1 MLSDHLL
8 NDSYD
13 LALCPTSNSSGFGTA
28 TAIIGAMD
36 CLPILSGGGS
46 SSNSSGLGTL
56 GIGGAHHI
64 MSSDNS
70 SATVL
75 GGSGGASTPTVTVVG
90 SYQQHIANLHAAHHP
105 HLNLIGH
112 HGVTP
117 YSNNYP
123 LHHSSSHHHIQ
134 SEQTKSLQ
142 ELQHEVGALL
152 EFRDLVIETFPDLKH
167 KMASMSSSSTA
178 TSTTTATAGG
188 NSVSGANTLTGVGGS
203 VSGGLMNA
211 SLVSRREWEPG
222 IRLKRKVSQ
231 KEPSTATASAAVT
244 ASPSAVVAGVVAGEL
259 SSSSL
264 TRSRSNSHSGKKEPK
279 SGENNNGSVVQDS
292 GFSTETSS
300 SKEGHSASSTNGA
313 MAGPPVLNRLSCHES
328 DDELLNLLD
337 VIHRKSSRLREEM
350 DQLQRYERQNLRGDS
365 SPTNTNINTIANVPT
380 DESTPTVIAANEVA
394 STPVTTRSTS
404 VLAKSSSSSGSS
416 NITVNGAGLTPK
428 IFGEHV
434 ERLNKEDIKQLRK
447 ERDRLLD
454 KLAEMEAETLTGRIK
469 AAKMNDQVEE
479 LINVKKD
486 LEEQLKLAMA
496 QKLDLSARVQQ
507 LQLQQQEQ
515 QQLLQS
521 KSSSSQSDYS
531 SQRNF
536 LSSAATTVLSTGST
550 TSVQLDN
557 IITANLSIQAIAQS
571 RRQHTFQPVVVVDG
585 LQQSQ
590 QHQRLFHPSPAEDI
604 HNAFHQS
611 TDSDNKSQQQS
622 EQSEPQQ
629 QKAALGRLDGIISQ
643 PGGRLSKC
651 RMIDSKRF
659 AAILLETSVV
669 ELQRHL
675 LTLTVQNQ
683 ALMQKLD
690 TATKSKSHLAKRLDK
705 SKDDVEDL
713 RFQLEE
719 KNIEL
724 EGTKAQLRVLE
735 SRIHSV
741 TPSSGAPTNS
751 YLHSQN
757 DYETNRSSTST
768 TLMLSRR
775 GISDLQEHSDI
786 HSGTPISATNA
797 VQMPPPPITQIS
809 TPSMKAM
816 VHLPMDELQQHS
828 SSTES
833 AHDNDLQESGGQS
846 QTVTSLTR
854 LMSASVGGVSP
865 FDNALRGKKV
875 STGSKPSKIPLPGS
889 KAAAYFAGK
898 PPSGRPSTAGRSPPS
913 THTYA
918 ASNSSSK
925 SSLYR
930 STGNL
935 LYSKSPNSLKRAD
948 SAQSIRKDNSS
959 LSTNTSRSSTSSSI
973 PLATHH
979 LTSNATSKSPIGAT
993 GNMALT
999 PTPSPRILQN
1009 SPLPKLK
1016 RESLTSRV
1024 RHLDSLSRVHQHN
1037 KNQHSTNI
1045 SNGGGGSDVS
1055 CTSPTSNCNHSNS
1068 NSSLLISNSSPTI
1081 STTTNSYIVSSTPKP
1096 SALAA
1101 HLNATL
1107 RKDLQLNTNSYGAQ
1121 QFLRRATGGG
1131 SVGSANSSTTSSGQS
1146 VVNNSATARRF
1157 SSASVVGARIANRSQ
1172 SHDGGSG
1179 EQQQQ
1184 QQASD
1189 SDSGKHSL
1197 LYELLP
1203 CIKNC
1208 SPSISSNTIPSTSWR
1223 QQQWQQVLTQAL
1235 YSHALSVDPEDE
1247 TESPLAG
1254 NRQSGTTSALKLLQ
1268 NQPLNVNIV
1277 KSKDNYNFVHAY
1289 EMEQEVK
1296 LQQQERVKKMHTLP
1310 EELSISSHYYYYSN
1324 DSLRS
1329 SDRGSDNILVT
1340 FDYGFSDSLLEG
1352 ISLDDLSMEKKQMQL
1367 PLATKSKV
1375 YGRKEEDALNVWL
1388 SNKSTMCITDKYEDD
1403 DYSDSWEQQ
1412 VDEADVD
1419 NDKGMQIWFNTALT
1433 RSQNEEGSL
1442 NTFNTFGADF
1452 KVHHMQHQLMID
1464 DAAEESDVDEKDQSC
1479 NLSLVAFTNDSSERS
1494 RSAAS
1499 ANSFYYQHLGHSQY
1513 DVRERVAVYEE
1524 EVEKPKSNSVNLLGY
1539 TKIDNVYE
1547 IEEFFDSL
1555 N

>member
-1 MLSDHLL
+1 MN

-13 LALCPTSNSSGFGTA
+13 LALCPTNNSGFAAT
-28 TAIIGAMD
+28 TAIISAMD
-36 CLPILSGGGS
+36 CLPIMNGGS
-46 SSNSSGLGTL
+46 SSNSSGIGTL
-56 GIGGAHHI
+56 GLGGAHHHI
-64 MSSDNS
+64 MSNGTST
-70 SATVL
+70 AAAA
-75 GGSGGASTPTVTVVG
+75 GIMSGSTPTVTAVVG
-90 SYQQHIANLHAAHHP
+90 SYQQQLANLHAHHP
-105 HLNLIGH
+105 HLNLVGH
-112 HGVTP
+112 HAVTP

-167 KMASMSSSSTA
+167 KMASMSSATASSTTNA
-178 TSTTTATAGG
+178 TGGAVLSSASGTGVHTLAGG
-188 NSVSGANTLTGVGGS
+188 SS
-203 VSGGLMNA
+203 SGGMSNS

-222 IRLKRKVSQ
+222 IRLKRKVSH
-231 KEPSTATASAAVT
+231 KEPSIATANAAT
-244 ASPSAVVAGVVAGEL
+244 AAGVAAGEL

-313 MAGPPVLNRLSCHES
+313 MTGPAALNRLSCHES

-337 VIHRKSSRLREEM
+337 VIHRKSNRLREEM
-350 DQLQRYERQNLRGDS
+350 DQLQQYERQNLRGGS
-365 SPTNTNINTIANVPT
+365 TLSTNNNNNPA
-380 DESTPTVIAANEVA
+380 DESTTTVVAASELA
-394 STPVTTRSTS
+394 IHAARSTS
-404 VLAKSSSSSGSS
+404 VLAKSSSSGSS
-416 NITVNGAGLTPK
+416 NITVNCAGLTPK
-428 IFGEHV
+428 TFREHV

-479 LINVKKD
+479 LISVKKD

-507 LQLQQQEQ
+507 LQLQQQQ
-515 QQLLQS
+515 QPQQFQS

-536 LSSAATTVLSTGST
+536 LSSATTVLSTGSAASAQLLDVGAAAVT
-550 TSVQLDN
+550 NTSTL
-557 IITANLSIQAIAQS
+557 TSAQS
-571 RRQHTFQPVVVVDG
+571 RRQHTFQPVVV
-585 LQQSQ
+585 LEQQQSNQ
-590 QHQRLFHPSPAEDI
+590 RTQHATPPEEV

-611 TDSDNKSQQQS
+611 ASSDSKKQLTEQS
-622 EQSEPQQ
+622 EQQQ
-629 QKAALGRLDGIISQ
+629 LGRLDGVVST
-643 PGGRLSKC
+643 PGGRFSKC
-651 RMIDSKRF
+651 RLIDSKRF

-683 ALMQKLD
+683 VLMQKLD
-690 TATKSKSHLAKRLDK
+690 SATKSKTHLAKRLDK

-741 TPSSGAPTNS
+741 TPNSGAATNS
-751 YLHSQN
+751 YSHSQN
-757 DYETNRSSTST
+757 DYETNRSSAST

-775 GISDLQEHSDI
+775 GIGSGASDTLHYSDLRSA
-786 HSGTPISATNA
+786 TPISTTTT
-797 VQMPPPPITQIS
+797 VGQMPAPQVTQIS

-833 AHDNDLQESGGQS
+833 AHDHELQENSDT
-846 QTVTSLTR
+846 QTAVSR
-854 LMSASVGGVSP
+854 LMSASVGGISP
-865 FDNALRGKKV
+865 FESATRAKKV
-875 STGSKPSKIPLPGS
+875 STGSRPSKIPLPGS

-918 ASNSSSK
+918 TSNSSSK
-925 SSLYR
+925 SSLCR

-979 LTSNATSKSPIGAT
+979 LSNATSKSPIGANAVAT
-993 GNMALT
+993 AT
-999 PTPSPRILQN
+999 ATPSPRVLQN

-1037 KNQHSTNI
+1037 HHSNT
-1045 SNGGGGSDVS
+1045 SNGGGNGGGSDVS
-1055 CTSPTSNCNHSNS
+1055 CTSPPVSAYTTAHNNHNFNTST
-1068 NSSLLISNSSPTI
+1068 LLTSSSPTAL
-1081 STTTNSYIVSSTPKP
+1081 STSSASSYIVSSTPKP
-1096 SALAA
+1096 SAIAA
-1101 HLNATL
+1101 HINATL
-1107 RKDLQLNTNSYGAQ
+1107 RKDTQLNTSNYGAQ
-1121 QFLRRATGGG
+1121 QFLRRATGGN
-1131 SVGSANSSTTSSGQS
+1131 VAAAAANSTAGSGQS
-1146 VVNNSATARRF
+1146 VVNSSATARRF
-1157 SSASVVGARIANRSQ
+1157 SSASVVGARIASRSQ
-1172 SHDGGSG
+1172 SQDAGSG

-1184 QQASD
+1184 QQQQQQSD

-1203 CIKNC
+1203 AYKPYEN
-1208 SPSISSNTIPSTSWR
+1208 SSANAATVQNWR

-1235 YSHALSVDPEDE
+1235 NNHSVDCVGYDVTNGGQSFGGSALSP
-1247 TESPLAG
+1247 TSYATRMLP
-1254 NRQSGTTSALKLLQ
+1254 RQLSANLQLKS
-1268 NQPLNVNIV
+1268 
-1277 KSKDNYNFVHAY
+1277 KSKDNYNFVRAY
-1289 EMEQEVK
+1289 ELEEQTK
-1296 LQQQERVKKMHTLP
+1296 LQQQQVRKLNSLLP
-1310 EELSISSHYYYYSN
+1310 EVSIPSYDYYYSN
-1324 DSLRS
+1324 ESLRS
-1329 SDRGSDNILVT
+1329 SDRGSDNLLVT
-1340 FDYGFSDSLLEG
+1340 FDYGYSDSLLEAP
-1352 ISLDDLSMEKKQMQL
+1352 SDSDDFSIEKKQSRMALAELRAVYPIKEELESL
-1367 PLATKSKV
+1367 PLSEQLNLWQ
-1375 YGRKEEDALNVWL
+1375 RKPAAAVNCL
-1388 SNKSTMCITDKYEDD
+1388 DKYADD
-1403 DYSDSWEQQ
+1403 DYSDSWEQKEE
-1412 VDEADVD
+1412 DEEAHE
-1419 NDKGMQIWFNTALT
+1419 KEIWFNTALT
-1433 RSQNEEGSL
+1433 RSQQAERNNAHL
-1442 NTFNTFGADF
+1442 NSDAAF
-1452 KVHHMQHQLMID
+1452 KVHHMQHAHVAVDD
-1464 DAAEESDVDEKDQSC
+1464 DALEEYDVDEDEEEEVAQS
-1479 NLSLVAFTNDSSERS
+1479 LDFSLDERGIASS
-1494 RSAAS
+1494 RSAGS
-1499 ANSFYYQHLGHSQY
+1499 ANSFYYRQLALDLWGKETLV
-1513 DVRERVAVYEE
+1513 DDAPVAQEDCENAAVVGRDGVEE
-1524 EVEKPKSNSVNLLGY
+1524 
-1539 TKIDNVYE
+1539 
-1547 IEEFFDSL
+1547 EEFFDSL

>member
-1 MLSDHLL
+1 M
-8 NDSYD
+8 NDTYD
-13 LALCPTSNSSGFGTA
+13 LALCPTNNSGFGTA

-36 CLPILSGGGS
+36 CLPIMNGGGGGAS
-46 SSNSSGLGTL
+46 SSNSSGIGTL
-56 GIGGAHHI
+56 GIGGAHHQI
-64 MSSDNS
+64 MPSGNS
-70 SATVL
+70 SAAAM
-75 GGSGGASTPTVTVVG
+75 GGGGSTPTVTVVG
-90 SYQQHIANLHAAHHP
+90 AYQQHLANLHTHHP

-112 HGVTP
+112 HAVTP

-167 KMASMSSSSTA
+167 KMASMSSSSA
-178 TSTTTATAGG
+178 ASTTTAAGG
-188 NSVSGANTLTGVGGS
+188 TLMSGTSVSGANTLTGG
-203 VSGGLMNA
+203 SGGMSNA

-231 KEPSTATASAAVT
+231 KDPSTPTT
-244 ASPSAVVAGVVAGEL
+244 PSAVATTNSTGAVAGVAAGEL

-313 MAGPPVLNRLSCHES
+313 MTGATALNRLSCHES

-337 VIHRKSSRLREEM
+337 VIHRKSNRLREEM
-350 DQLQRYERQNLRGDS
+350 DQLQQYERQNLRGAS
-365 SPTNTNINTIANVPT
+365 SNLSTNNNTNLA
-380 DESTPTVIAANEVA
+380 DESTTTVIAANEA
-394 STPVTTRSTS
+394 STPTTRSSS
-404 VLAKSSSSSGSS
+404 VLAKSSSASGSS
-416 NITVNGAGLTPK
+416 QSTVNAAGLTPK
-428 IFGEHV
+428 TFREHV
-434 ERLNKEDIKQLRK
+434 ERLNKEDIKQLRR

-479 LINVKKD
+479 LISVKKD

-496 QKLDLSARVQQ
+496 QKLELSARVQQ
-507 LQLQQQEQ
+507 LQQQQQ
-515 QQLLQS
+515 PQQLQHS

-536 LSSAATTVLSTGST
+536 LSSATTVLSTGSAA
-550 TSVQLDN
+550 SVQLQDGGAAAN
-557 IITANLSIQAIAQS
+557 TITTILSNAQS
-571 RRQHTFQPVVVVDG
+571 RRQHTFQPVVVFD
-585 LQQSQ
+585 QQQ
-590 QHQRLFHPSPAEDI
+590 QYQRPQYTTPPEDI
-604 HNAFHQS
+604 HIAFHQS
-611 TDSDNKSQQQS
+611 TGSDTKRQQS
-622 EQSEPQQ
+622 EQGDQQQ
-629 QKAALGRLDGIISQ
+629 QKQLGRLDGIVST
-643 PGGRLSKC
+643 PGGRYSKC

-683 ALMQKLD
+683 VLMQKLD
-690 TATKSKSHLAKRLDK
+690 SATKSKSNLAKRLDK

-724 EGTKAQLRVLE
+724 EGTKAQLRILE

-741 TPSSGAPTNS
+741 TPSSGAPTSS

-757 DYETNRSSTST
+757 DYETNRSSAST

-775 GISDLQEHSDI
+775 GIGSGASDTLHFSDLRSA
-786 HSGTPISATNA
+786 TPISATMTA
-797 VQMPPPPITQIS
+797 TSAAGQMPAPQVTQIS

-833 AHDNDLQESGGQS
+833 AHDHELQDNGHAQNVAS
-846 QTVTSLTR
+846 R

-865 FDNALRGKKV
+865 FESAVRGKKN
-875 STGSKPSKIPLPGS
+875 SIGSKPSKIPLPGS

-925 SSLYR
+925 SSLCR

-935 LYSKSPNSLKRAD
+935 LYSKSPNSMKRAD

-979 LTSNATSKSPIGAT
+979 LSNATSKSPIGAT
-993 GNMALT
+993 AST
-999 PTPSPRILQN
+999 PTPSPRVLQN

-1037 KNQHSTNI
+1037 HHSNI
-1045 SNGGGGSDVS
+1045 SNGGGSDVS
-1055 CTSPTSNCNHSNS
+1055 YTSPTASNNS
-1068 NSSLLISNSSPTI
+1068 NHANSTLLTSSSPTAL
-1081 STTTNSYIVSSTPKP
+1081 SGSSAGSYIVSSTPKP
-1096 SALAA
+1096 SAIAA

-1107 RKDLQLNTNSYGAQ
+1107 RKDMQLNTSSYGAQ
-1121 QFLRRATGGG
+1121 QFLRRATGGNA
-1131 SVGSANSSTTSSGQS
+1131 SPNSSVSSSGLS
-1146 VVNNSATARRF
+1146 VVNSNATARRF
-1157 SSASVVGARIANRSQ
+1157 SSASVMGARIANRSQ
-1172 SHDGGSG
+1172 SQEQGNGDH
-1179 EQQQQ
+1179 QQQQ
-1184 QQASD
+1184 QQSD

-1197 LYELLP
+1197 LFELQLP
-1203 CIKNC
+1203 NSKGCNKTNK
-1208 SPSISSNTIPSTSWR
+1208 PTTAGASWR
-1223 QQQWQQVLTQAL
+1223 QQQWHQVLTQAL
-1235 YSHALSVDPEDE
+1235 SDHVHLGSAGGGGGVDACVDLDCAVDVGGSALSP
-1247 TESPLAG
+1247 TTFASRPLPLQLGA
-1254 NRQSGTTSALKLLQ
+1254 NLQLKS
-1268 NQPLNVNIV
+1268 
-1277 KSKDNYNFVHAY
+1277 KSKDNYNFVRAY
-1289 EMEQEVK
+1289 ELEEQTK
-1296 LQQQERVKKMHTLP
+1296 LHQQHESKMKSLLP
-1310 EELSISSHYYYYSN
+1310 EASISSYDYYYSN

-1329 SDRGSDNILVT
+1329 SDCGSDNLVVT
-1340 FDYGFSDSLLEG
+1340 FDYGFSDSLLEE
-1352 ISLDDLSMEKKQMQL
+1352 ISGNDFSVEKKMQADL
-1367 PLATKSKV
+1367 RTVFPI
-1375 YGRKEEDALNVWL
+1375 KEEIEYAPNVEETNVWWRKPESANSL
-1388 SNKSTMCITDKYEDD
+1388 KKYDDD

-1412 VDEADVD
+1412 EEEGEAERIAPDD
-1419 NDKGMQIWFNTALT
+1419 HEAQIWFNTALT
-1433 RSQNEEGSL
+1433 RSQNEGCAG
-1442 NTFNTFGADF
+1442 TAF
-1452 KVHHMQHQLMID
+1452 KVHHMQHALLVGDNEEMELVD
-1464 DAAEESDVDEKDQSC
+1464 EEVREES
-1479 NLSLVAFTNDSSERS
+1479 LDSSLEVEDRKNVS
-1494 RSAAS
+1494 QRSASTSSAS
-1499 ANSFYYQHLGHSQY
+1499 SFYYRHLALEQWGRATETETAV
-1513 DVRERVAVYEE
+1513 DVAPNVAEMKTNEE
-1524 EVEKPKSNSVNLLGY
+1524 GDAGSGE
-1539 TKIDNVYE
+1539 
-1547 IEEFFDSL
+1547 EEFFDSL
-1555 N
+1555 NLAL

>member
-1 MLSDHLL
+1 M
-8 NDSYD
+8 NDTCD
-13 LALCPTSNSSGFGTA
+13 LALCPTNNSGFGAT
-28 TAIIGAMD
+28 TAIIGTMD
-36 CLPILSGGGS
+36 CLPIMNGS
-46 SSNSSGLGTL
+46 SSSSSSGIGTL
-56 GIGGAHHI
+56 GIGAAHHHI
-64 MSSDNS
+64 MPNGSSS
-70 SATVL
+70 STAAIG
-75 GGSGGASTPTVTVVG
+75 GGSAPTVTVVG
-90 SYQQHIANLHAAHHP
+90 SYQQHLANLHAHHP
-105 HLNLIGH
+105 HLNLVGH
-112 HGVTP
+112 HTVTP

-167 KMASMSSSSTA
+167 KMASMSSSSA
-178 TSTTTATAGG
+178 ASTTIATGG
-188 NSVSGANTLTGVGGS
+188 ALISGTSVSGANTLIHGNS
-203 VSGGLMNA
+203 SSGMPNA

-222 IRLKRKVSQ
+222 IRLKRKISQ
-231 KEPSTATASAAVT
+231 KEPSTHLANAATAANT
-244 ASPSAVVAGVVAGEL
+244 AGSVAGVVAGEL

-313 MAGPPVLNRLSCHES
+313 MTGPTAMNRLSCHES

-337 VIHRKSSRLREEM
+337 VIHRKSNRLREEM
-350 DQLQRYERQNLRGDS
+350 DQLQQYERQNLRGGGS
-365 SPTNTNINTIANVPT
+365 NNNNNLA
-380 DESTPTVIAANEVA
+380 DESTTTVVAASETSSPVA
-394 STPVTTRSTS
+394 RSSS
-404 VLAKSSSSSGSS
+404 VLAKSSSGGSS
-416 NITVNGAGLTPK
+416 NHSTVNGAGLTPK
-428 IFGEHV
+428 TFREHV

-479 LINVKKD
+479 LISVKKD

-496 QKLDLSARVQQ
+496 QRLDLSARVQQ
-507 LQLQQQEQ
+507 LQIQQQQ
-515 QQLLQS
+515 QQQQQQQLQS

-536 LSSAATTVLSTGST
+536 LSSATTVLSTGSAA
-550 TSVQLDN
+550 SVQLLEAGAAATTN
-557 IITANLSIQAIAQS
+557 TSILSTAQS
-571 RRQHTFQPVVVVDG
+571 RRQHTFQPVVVVD
-585 LQQSQ
+585 
-590 QHQRLFHPSPAEDI
+590 QHQLYQRPSHATPPEDVHI
-604 HNAFHQS
+604 AFHQS
-611 TDSDNKSQQQS
+611 AGSDSKRQQS
-622 EQSEPQQ
+622 EQSEQQ
-629 QKAALGRLDGIISQ
+629 QEHLGRLDGIVST
-643 PGGRLSKC
+643 PGGRYSKC
-651 RMIDSKRF
+651 RMVDSKRF

-683 ALMQKLD
+683 VLMQKLD
-690 TATKSKSHLAKRLDK
+690 AATKSKTHLAKRLDK

-757 DYETNRSSTST
+757 DYETNRSSAST

-775 GISDLQEHSDI
+775 GIGSGASDTLQYSDLR
-786 HSGTPISATNA
+786 SATPVSTTTTTMA
-797 VQMPPPPITQIS
+797 ITGQMPAPQVTQIS

-833 AHDNDLQESGGQS
+833 AHDHDELQEIGNAHAMVS
-846 QTVTSLTR
+846 R

-865 FDNALRGKKV
+865 FENALRGKKV
-875 STGSKPSKIPLPGS
+875 SIGSKPSKIPLPGS

-925 SSLYR
+925 SSLCR

-979 LTSNATSKSPIGAT
+979 LSNATSKSPIGA
-993 GNMALT
+993 AAAT
-999 PTPSPRILQN
+999 PIPSPRVLQN

-1037 KNQHSTNI
+1037 HHSNI
-1045 SNGGGGSDVS
+1045 SNGGGSDVS
-1055 CTSPTSNCNHSNS
+1055 CTSPTATSHTNNNNTNS
-1068 NSSLLISNSSPTI
+1068 TILTSSSPTAL
-1081 STTTNSYIVSSTPKP
+1081 SASSANSYIVSSTPKP
-1096 SALAA
+1096 SAIAA

-1107 RKDLQLNTNSYGAQ
+1107 RKDMQLNTSSYGAQ
-1121 QFLRRATGGG
+1121 QFLRRATGGNA
-1131 SVGSANSSTTSSGQS
+1131 SANSSAISGQS
-1146 VVNNSATARRF
+1146 GVNSSVTARRF
-1157 SSASVVGARIANRSQ
+1157 SSASAMGARIASRNQSQ
-1172 SHDGGSG
+1172 DAGNG
-1179 EQQQQ
+1179 EHQQQHQ
-1184 QQASD
+1184 QQSD

-1203 CIKNC
+1203 NFKNHNKAT
-1208 SPSISSNTIPSTSWR
+1208 STITPVTSWR

-1235 YSHALSVDPEDE
+1235 NSHAFIGDGRGDVDCGVDV
-1247 TESPLAG
+1247 G
-1254 NRQSGTTSALKLLQ
+1254 GSALSPTTFAARPLPQQLVEPLQ
-1268 NQPLNVNIV
+1268 LKS
-1277 KSKDNYNFVHAY
+1277 KSKDNYNFVRAY
-1289 EMEQEVK
+1289 ELEEKTK
-1296 LQQQERVKKMHTLP
+1296 LQEQHVNKMNSLP
-1310 EELSISSHYYYYSN
+1310 EASISSYDYYYSN
-1324 DSLRS
+1324 ESFRS

-1340 FDYGFSDSLLEG
+1340 FDYGFSDSLLEE
-1352 ISLDDLSMEKKQMQL
+1352 ISGDDFSDEKKKTHIAFADL
-1367 PLATKSKV
+1367 RTV
-1375 YGRKEEDALNVWL
+1375 YPIKEETEYARANDEVNVWQRKPL
-1388 SNKSTMCITDKYEDD
+1388 SVSCLEKYEGD
-1403 DYSDSWEQQ
+1403 DYSDSWEQK
-1412 VDEADVD
+1412 DEDEQEEAV
-1419 NDKGMQIWFNTALT
+1419 GAQIWFNTALT
-1433 RSQNEEGSL
+1433 RSKYELGC
-1442 NTFNTFGADF
+1442 GAAF
-1452 KVHHMQHQLMID
+1452 KVHHMQHAL
-1464 DAAEESDVDEKDQSC
+1464 AEDGDEEDVDEQS
-1479 NLSLVAFTNDSSERS
+1479 NNSSLVEQNIVCESG
-1494 RSAAS
+1494 RSASSAS
-1499 ANSFYYQHLGHSQY
+1499 SFYYRRLALDQWG
-1513 DVRERVAVYEE
+1513 E
-1524 EVEKPKSNSVNLLGY
+1524 EVVVDDADIAQKVNANKGAD
-1539 TKIDNVYE
+1539 TEDE
-1547 IEEFFDSL
+1547 GEEFFDSL

>member
-1 MLSDHLL
+1 MN

-13 LALCPTSNSSGFGTA
+13 LALCPTNNSGFATT
-28 TAIIGAMD
+28 TAIISAMD
-36 CLPILSGGGS
+36 CLPIMNGGS
-46 SSNSSGLGTL
+46 SSNSSGIGTL
-56 GIGGAHHI
+56 GLGVANHHI
-64 MSSDNS
+64 LSNGNS
-70 SATVL
+70 STAAAVM
-75 GGSGGASTPTVTVVG
+75 SGSTPTVTAVVG
-90 SYQQHIANLHAAHHP
+90 SYPQQLANLHAHHP
-105 HLNLIGH
+105 HLNLVGH
-112 HGVTP
+112 HAVTP

-167 KMASMSSSSTA
+167 KMASMSSATGSSTTNA
-178 TSTTTATAGG
+178 TGG
-188 NSVSGANTLTGVGGS
+188 AVLSSASGTGAHTLACGS
-203 VSGGLMNA
+203 GSGSGGMSNA

-231 KEPSTATASAAVT
+231 KEPSIPAASGATAAAV
-244 ASPSAVVAGVVAGEL
+244 AAGEL

-313 MAGPPVLNRLSCHES
+313 MTGPTALNRLSCHES

-337 VIHRKSSRLREEM
+337 VIHRKSNRLREEM
-350 DQLQRYERQNLRGDS
+350 DQLQQYERQNLRGAGS
-365 SPTNTNINTIANVPT
+365 NLSNSNNNNPA
-380 DESTPTVIAANEVA
+380 DESTTTVVAASDLSA
-394 STPVTTRSTS
+394 HATRSSS
-404 VLAKSSSSSGSS
+404 VLAKSSSSGSS
-416 NITVNGAGLTPK
+416 NITVNGAGFTPK
-428 IFGEHV
+428 TFREHV

-479 LINVKKD
+479 LISVKKD

-507 LQLQQQEQ
+507 LQLQQQPQ
-515 QQLLQS
+515 QFQS

-536 LSSAATTVLSTGST
+536 LSSATTVLSTGSAASAQLLDAGT
-550 TSVQLDN
+550 AAATNTSTL
-557 IITANLSIQAIAQS
+557 TSAQS
-571 RRQHTFQPVVVVDG
+571 RRQHTFQPVVVIE
-585 LQQSQ
+585 QQ
-590 QHQRLFHPSPAEDI
+590 QHNHRPLHPTPPEDI
-604 HNAFHQS
+604 HIAFHQS
-611 TDSDNKSQQQS
+611 ASSDSKKQQS
-622 EQSEPQQ
+622 EQSEQQ
-629 QKAALGRLDGIISQ
+629 QLGRLDGVVST
-643 PGGRLSKC
+643 PGGRYSKC
-651 RMIDSKRF
+651 RLIDSKRF

-690 TATKSKSHLAKRLDK
+690 SATKSKTHLAKRLDK

-741 TPSSGAPTNS
+741 TPNSGAPTNS

-757 DYETNRSSTST
+757 DYETNRSSAST

-775 GISDLQEHSDI
+775 GIGSGASDTLHYSDLRSA
-786 HSGTPISATNA
+786 TPISTTTTTMPMTTTIG
-797 VQMPPPPITQIS
+797 QMPAPQVTQIS

-816 VHLPMDELQQHS
+816 IHLPMDELQQHS

-833 AHDNDLQESGGQS
+833 AHDHELQESGDTQATAS
-846 QTVTSLTR
+846 R
-854 LMSASVGGVSP
+854 LMSASVGGISP
-865 FDNALRGKKV
+865 FESAARGKQV
-875 STGSKPSKIPLPGS
+875 SSVSKPSKIPLPGS

-913 THTYA
+913 THTYGN
-918 ASNSSSK
+918 SNK
-925 SSLYR
+925 SSLCR

-979 LTSNATSKSPIGAT
+979 LSNATSKSPIGIVCNA
-993 GNMALT
+993 T
-999 PTPSPRILQN
+999 PTPSTRVLQN

-1037 KNQHSTNI
+1037 QHSNVS
-1045 SNGGGGSDVS
+1045 SNSVGGGSDVF
-1055 CTSPTSNCNHSNS
+1055 CTSPTVSAYTTAHNNHNHSNS
-1068 NSSLLISNSSPTI
+1068 TLLTSTSPTAL
-1081 STTTNSYIVSSTPKP
+1081 STSSASSYIVSSTPKP
-1096 SALAA
+1096 SAIAA
-1101 HLNATL
+1101 HINATL
-1107 RKDLQLNTNSYGAQ
+1107 RKDTQLNTSNYGAQ
-1121 QFLRRATGGG
+1121 QFLRRATGGN
-1131 SVGSANSSTTSSGQS
+1131 VAAAAATNSAGSGQS
-1146 VVNNSATARRF
+1146 VVNSSATARRF
-1157 SSASVVGARIANRSQ
+1157 SSASVVGARIASRSQ
-1172 SHDGGSG
+1172 SQDGGSG

-1184 QQASD
+1184 QQQQSD

-1203 CIKNC
+1203 AYKPNEN
-1208 SPSISSNTIPSTSWR
+1208 SVNSATVQNWR

-1235 YSHALSVDPEDE
+1235 NNHGTGAAERVAYHLTDGHSVGGSAFSPTTYATRTQPLQLSVN
-1247 TESPLAG
+1247 L
-1254 NRQSGTTSALKLLQ
+1254 QLKS
-1268 NQPLNVNIV
+1268 
-1277 KSKDNYNFVHAY
+1277 KSKDHYSFVRAY
-1289 EMEQEVK
+1289 ELEEQTK
-1296 LQQQERVKKMHTLP
+1296 LQQQPVRKMNSLLP
-1310 EELSISSHYYYYSN
+1310 EVSIPSYDYYYSN
-1324 DSLRS
+1324 ESLRS
-1329 SDRGSDNILVT
+1329 SDRGSANLLVT
-1340 FDYGFSDSLLEG
+1340 FDYGYSDSLLEATSG
-1352 ISLDDLSMEKKQMQL
+1352 NDDFSIEQKQSRIARPEL
-1367 PLATKSKV
+1367 RTV
-1375 YGRKEEDALNVWL
+1375 YPIKEELESAPLCENLNLWQRKQATVGCL
-1388 SNKSTMCITDKYEDD
+1388 DKYEDD
-1403 DYSDSWEQQ
+1403 DYSDSWEQKEE
-1412 VDEADVD
+1412 DEEAYE
-1419 NDKGMQIWFNTALT
+1419 NIWFNTALT
-1433 RSQNEEGSL
+1433 RSQQAERNKTRFGSD
-1442 NTFNTFGADF
+1442 AAF
-1452 KVHHMQHQLMID
+1452 KVHHMQHDATFEEYGYDD
-1464 DAAEESDVDEKDQSC
+1464 DAEEEEEVEQSIDV
-1479 NLSLVAFTNDSSERS
+1479 SLDARKNGTESSH
-1494 RSAAS
+1494 SAGS
-1499 ANSFYYQHLGHSQY
+1499 ANSFYYRQLALDPWGKEA
-1513 DVRERVAVYEE
+1513 VVIEATVAQKVHENAAEAEE
-1524 EVEKPKSNSVNLLGY
+1524 E
-1539 TKIDNVYE
+1539 
-1547 IEEFFDSL
+1547 EEFFDSL